1 MYKCVNFIVQEE
13 FLIKKF
19 TFFFFFLKENTNCF
33 VGIYKSDVCT
43 VRPTHVCARTYAPRT
58 YAHAPWSWIVRA
70 WTRFTV
76 AGESHCRS
84 TAHNYSY
91 AIHQLV
97 FMVKA
102 CVLTARYVYLH
113 AHTDTHDGRARS
125 LRMRRRGARLEQGK
139 K

>member
-1 MYKCVNFIVQEE
+1 M
-13 FLIKKF
+13 
-19 TFFFFFLKENTNCF
+19 TFALF
-33 VGIYKSDVCT
+33 D
-43 VRPTHVCARTYAPRT
+43 PR
-58 YAHAPWSWIVRA
+58 VRA
-70 WTRFTV
+70 HTRATYIRSCAVELDCACMDAFYSRR
-76 AGESHCRS
+76 ESHCRS